1 MKYNTIFTKIY
12 NETYNNLLRY
22 IIVHSNNLNVSINKD
37 NDTKIINDKI
47 IKTSYNEYI
56 IVVNNIIYT
65 FDNFNEDYSEE
76 KIIKLINNL
85 TIS

>member
-1 MKYNTIFTKIY
+1 MKEKY
-12 NETYNNLLRY
+12 ETYNNLLRY

-37 NDTKIINDKI
+37 NGTKIINDKI

-76 KIIKLINNL
+76 EIIKLINNL